1 MKIKKILFI
10 LFICFPVLVFGDTLD
25 SPVELG
31 FGSKL
36 GYSRTHPVQYY
47 SINGQVAYCVDQ
59 NTPNPKLLRQS
70 TVYNVGD
77 SGYGDGLIAMM
88 NYNLERNYSDA
99 LYDAVRVFTSE
110 RMPNGNNGY
119 TRGELGSGNHVK
131 EVLKFLEIGDAAAN
145 GDTTY
150 LPQNSGDS
158 DIEDNFSLEVIDDS
172 NLNNIRVRINFSS
185 NKPDNFK
192 LSNKC
197 STSNSNY
204 TCSIVSGLNNN
215 NEFSFSLK
223 GKSNVGGS
231 ITVKFNFGNSSAG
244 GQMYDKVY
252 IYGCNGSQSE
262 CNSSYPSMSGYQRFL
277 TVDGDKVDNIG
288 GGLTKEV
295 RITVP
300 GVCDDPN
307 LSDEDLLKNGCCDK
321 IDGSK
326 YPDDSKEQDTYI
338 KYCGPVVHMEND
350 CGKDSCN
357 NDGYKAFSHSYVRL
371 RNMKYIIDDLKAGG
385 DLSDYLDYSVNSY
398 CGTYTTEKL
407 DILTPATAASVSGQ
421 FFVFDSYNKTD
432 FSNVN
437 AYFRQ
442 PFIVERVK
450 STFFFNYNSWKSNY
464 NKALTD
470 EKNKYDAWQTAVNN
484 VKATF
489 DAWQSSKS
497 NTSYYASIRDLWN
510 NPPDYSPYNV
520 CRTTSRL
527 YNKNN
532 CDAKKGNAYGAY
544 DNAVAAENNAHSDY
558 TNAITTENNAKG
570 AYRTAV
576 TTRTNLQDA
585 RNTCIDSIQAFKSE
599 YKYNFD
605 NNKPSVD
612 FTYSQTSQKEGKTT
626 TTINMVDNVSPVKY
640 WPNITTNSSNSD
652 YLGLGYLASG
662 TQIVN
667 INRAGNTVGTCN
679 DYSCTINNNSYS
691 LGGSSNIDGCSGNK
705 CSKYE
710 YDGLAYSSIQGTS
723 DATDPYGE
731 DISITSPET
740 ISKIYYFRPPNNTF
754 ALMNSGEY
762 KTLNYES
769 NAAHSDLNGLEV
781 GYVYNIELTT
791 YKGTYDTSF
800 AVGNYGYKTQNG
812 KNLVQDL
819 LKKFNMDGDF
829 DLNNNL
835 TSTCSYCNMEMAF
848 KRNCDVCDPNDPT
861 TYDFEPQFYY
871 RSISLSDVTPNERE
885 GETNWTDAKGT
896 AAKTQIE
903 LGSGL
908 ANIDT
913 VKNNNEYVALANG
926 NDYSKDGKISTYLAD
941 SSNVGKHDIYDDGTR
956 EYLEYEVTLTT
967 KDMQMIKRN
976 SSRSYFNYAKMNMCA
991 GDPKNVK
998 DADEQYCFKC
1008 NSDMKECESS
1018 FVTSFFSD
1026 TTGRSKWKYY
1036 VNGQYCVGNIK
1047 TCIKGLDYT
1056 MVDSKGQAV
1065 TDLDGIYP
1073 DPLFPKQFLE
1083 RYKNW
1088 P

>member
-77 SGYGDGLIAMM
+77 SNYGDGLIAMM

-812 KNLVQDL
+812 KNLAQDL